1 MAISTNYTSG
11 VPQSQFNQRSQID
24 SGFGIREGSSKGL
37 LAYFVDVNY
46 NFDDDY
52 WQDGF
57 TKAKIDDNKWLDI
70 DSEEFQQY
78 NESKTIPSLP
88 WTAPIAPTSEQIIL
102 KKWESVN
109 TVNYNFSIL
118 KSFSSLLKK
127 HGRGNENHDFVWRE
141 YLTNPLLTNPGA
153 WAGGI
158 KASLPD
164 NFFDEEHFPTYDYK
178 DIDRFIEHHVMINGW
193 LDENEYIKTNLY
205 RWNETH
211 FWPRKQGKVS

>member
-24 SGFGIREGSSKGL
+24 SGFGIREGSPKEL

-57 TKAKIDDNKWLDI
+57 TKTKIDDNKWLDI

-109 TVNYNFSIL
+109 TVDYNFSIL
-118 KSFSSLLKK
+118 KSFSSLLKA
-127 HGRGNENHDFVWRE
+127 WQRE
-141 YLTNPLLTNPGA
+141 
-153 WAGGI
+153 
-158 KASLPD
+158 
-164 NFFDEEHFPTYDYK
+164 
-178 DIDRFIEHHVMINGW
+178 
-193 LDENEYIKTNLY
+193 
-205 RWNETH
+205 
-211 FWPRKQGKVS
+211 